1 MPVGALSAALSGIQ
15 RAAAELEASSHNVAR
30 MLPQALSEAEAADPE
45 TAEGAQAEPESSQ
58 PVSIERE
65 MVRQSL
71 AAVQAKASMRVISV
85 ELDLIGSLVD
95 IMA

>member
-1 MPVGALSAALSGIQ
+1 MPVGALSAALTGIQ

-30 MLPQALSEAEAADPE
+30 MLPQALREAEAADTE
-45 TAEGAQAEPESSQ
+45 TAEGAQAEPESSP

-85 ELDLIGSLVD
+85 ELDLIGSIVD